1 MSWAFGRQSPDTSL
15 MRFVSLRFPYPGIFL
30 DIGCGE
36 GANAR
41 ELWRRGNR
49 VFTIDK
55 APEVKPAIREALGW
69 HFCGDICDVDL
80 GVLKGPFD
88 LIYDIN
94 TLCHV
99 ERPPWEKIRNAL
111 VGKDLL
117 KEREGVFFSIC
128 PTHESP
134 KYIADGKDFTR
145 RVDEYDLRKMLTP
158 FFSNIRIYWRAEP
171 DFKSPG
177 LESWVVEARP

>member
-1 MSWAFGRQSPDTSL
+1 
-15 MRFVSLRFPYPGIFL
+15 MRFVSLRFPHTGTFL

-41 ELWRRGNR
+41 ELWHRGHR

-55 APEVKPAIREALGW
+55 DPEVKPAIREALGW
-69 HFCGDICDVDL
+69 HFCVDVCDMDK
-80 GVLKGPFD
+80 VLRGPFD
-88 LIYDIN
+88 LVYDVN

-99 ERPPWEKIRNAL
+99 EHPPWEKIKEN
-111 VGKDLL
+111 L
-117 KEREGVFFSIC
+117 KPDGSLFSIC

-145 RVDEYDLRKMLTP
+145 RVDEYDLRKMLVP